1 MEKILKVEGM
11 SCNHCVMAVKRALTG
26 LDGVGTVEVDLENG
40 KVTVVGEGLKDDAMK
55 EAIDDAGYEVVSI
68 E

>member
-26 LDGVGTVEVDLENG
+26 IDGVGTVEVDLEDG
-40 KVTVVGEGLKDDAMK
+40 KVKVVGMALVDDALK
-55 EAIDDAGYEVVSI
+55 AAVDDAGYEVVSI

>member
-40 KVTVVGEGLKDDAMK
+40 KVTVVGEALKDDVMK
-55 EAIDDAGYEVVSI
+55 EAVDDAGYEVVSI

>member
-26 LDGVGTVEVDLENG
+26 LNGVGTVEVDLENG
-40 KVTVVGEGLKDDAMK
+40 KVTVVGEELKDDAMK

>member
-26 LDGVGTVEVDLENG
+26 IDGVGAVEVDLEQG
-40 KVTVVGEGLKDDAMK
+40 EVRVVGEALSNDALKA
-55 EAIDDAGYEVVSI
+55 AIDDAGYDVASI